1 MGGATIIPRS
11 PRTTQNE
18 KKCGARS
25 KLFLFFS
32 SIMDPKYDP
41 ILVF

>member
-1 MGGATIIPRS
+1 MIFPRS

-18 KKCGARS
+18 KKFLGRS
-25 KLFLFFS
+25 KIYFLFS